1 MIAFRQSGCIWTKW
15 SYLDKV
21 VSSIWTNGVA
31 FRQSGCIY
39 LDKGIFSLTNRLL
52 YLDKVV
58 VFGQRG
64 CIWTNVLV
72 FGQTGLDL
80 ANGNFVFGRSTTL
93 SINADHFLRLQPFLS
108 KQMVVIGQNDCMWT
122 GVSYDKTSFMAF

>member
-21 VSSIWTNGVA
+21 VTSIWTNGVA

-58 VFGQRG
+58 VFG
-64 CIWTNVLV
+64 
-72 FGQTGLDL
+72 
-80 ANGNFVFGRSTTL
+80 
-93 SINADHFLRLQPFLS
+93 
-108 KQMVVIGQNDCMWT
+108 
-122 GVSYDKTSFMAF
+122 